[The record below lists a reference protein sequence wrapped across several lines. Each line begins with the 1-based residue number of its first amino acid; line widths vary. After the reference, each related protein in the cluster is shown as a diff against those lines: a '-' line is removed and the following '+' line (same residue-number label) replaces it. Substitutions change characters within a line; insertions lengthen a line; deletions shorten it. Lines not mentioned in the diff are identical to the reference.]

1 MKKYFVII
9 IISFLL
15 LSCSKKQDV
24 FDSLE
29 YSYGG
34 TFSELYS
41 LKFTNNDTVYVYQ
54 EWTGRNF
61 DDSISEPKEK
71 TQYYGII
78 NSEEKLKLYNYIE
91 KVNLFKYKSE
101 YYEHYLDG
109 SCYAIAIKKDNKS
122 KTIFAHSHE
131 TPKEIDSISRWIKKI
146 KKNLILKEI
155 KKHLIYKTSDSVFPP
170 PPPPPPIQKSN

>member
-1 MKKYFVII
+1 MKKTTIPI
-9 IISFLL
+9 LLSLL
-15 LSCSKKQDV
+15 LLNCTKNEKT

-41 LKFTNNDTVYVYQ
+41 LKFTDNDTVYIYQ
-54 EWTGRNF
+54 EWIVKDFG
-61 DDSISEPKEK
+61 DSISDPKSK

-78 NSEEKLKLYNYIE
+78 NPEEKLKLYNYIE

-101 YYEHYLDG
+101 YYENYLDG
-109 SCYAIAIKKDNKS
+109 SCYAIAIKKDTKS

-131 TPKEIDSISRWIKKI
+131 TPKEIDSIARWINKI
-146 KKNLILKEI
+146 KKNLILKET
-155 KKHLIYKTSDSVFPP
+155 KKHLIYKTSESVFPP
-170 PPPPPPIQKSN
+170 PPPPLIQKNNN

>member
-1 MKKYFVII
+1 MKQSII
-9 IISFLL
+9 IFTSLL
-15 LSCSKKQDV
+15 LFSCSKKEKT

-41 LKFTNNDTVYVYQ
+41 LKFTDNDTVYIYQ
-54 EWTGRNF
+54 EWIAKDF
-61 DDSISEPKEK
+61 DDSISEPKRK

-78 NSEEKLKLYNYIE
+78 NPEEKLKLYNYID

-101 YYEHYLDG
+101 YYENYLDG

-131 TPKEIDSISRWIKKI
+131 TPKEIDSIAGWINKI
-146 KKNLILKEI
+146 KKNLILKET
-155 KKHLIYKTSDSVFPP
+155 KKHLIYKTSESVFPP
-170 PPPPPPIQKSN
+170 PPPPPPIQKNNN